1 MSDASVRQATA
12 FDLDMVAPLFDA
24 YRQFYAQPA
33 DLRLARRFLRE
44 RFAHHES
51 VVLVAIADGG
61 SAVGFVQLYP
71 LFSSVRATRT
81 YLLNDLFVAAPSRRR
96 GIGEQLVAAAT
107 AFARANGAASLSCRR
122 PPTTAPRSRCTSP
135 WAGAAATGSMNT
147 ACPCSTPR

>member
-107 AFARANGAASLSCRR
+107 AFARANGAASLSLQTAADNRAAQSLYESMGWRR
-122 PPTTAPRSRCTSP
+122 GDGFHEYSLSL
-135 WAGAAATGSMNT
+135 
-147 ACPCSTPR
+147 